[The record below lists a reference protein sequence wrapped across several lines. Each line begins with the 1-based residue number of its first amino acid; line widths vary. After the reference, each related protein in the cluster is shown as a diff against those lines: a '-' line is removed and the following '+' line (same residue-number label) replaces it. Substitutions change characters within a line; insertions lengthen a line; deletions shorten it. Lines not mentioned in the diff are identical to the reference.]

1 MSPGDERL
9 KSLRYKVASAA
20 MENLFSLNSVSLRIF
35 KGRRFFCMKNLNIH
49 TMIIMALLAALGA
62 VFSAFLSFEL
72 APTGFKVVEVSLTP
86 VPVMLAGVLFGPL
99 AGGLVGFVADTAGFF
114 MGVQTGAYNP
124 VFSVTMAL
132 FGIIAGLFYL
142 KSQKSTAW
150 RMTTMAIVAQVVC
163 SVILNTAFL
172 CIFYPKYFALF
183 AILPTRAVSA
193 LIELPV
199 YAWLLMVLTEALNPI
214 IHRSFRPQTT

>member
-1 MSPGDERL
+1 MR
-9 KSLRYKVASAA
+9 KNIYNLRTLIV
-20 MENLFSLNSVSLRIF
+20 L
-35 KGRRFFCMKNLNIH
+35 
-49 TMIIMALLAALGA
+49 ALLAALGA
-62 VFSAFLSFEL
+62 VFSAFLSIEL
-72 APTGFKVVEVSLTP
+72 APTGFKVVEISLTP

-132 FGIIAGLFYL
+132 FGVIAGLFFL
-142 KSQKSTAW
+142 RTQKNTAW
-150 RMTTMAIVAQVVC
+150 RMTAMAVVAQVVC

-172 CIFYPKYFALF
+172 CIFYPKYFTLF

-199 YAWLLMVLTEALNPI
+199 YAWLLMMLSEALRPI
-214 IHRSFRPQTT
+214 VYRSFRPETT